1 MRGICLRLKN
11 KLDTFSTPL
20 PFPFLV
26 CVTFASLS
34 MWIFCN
40 IVFQFRN
47 LLCSRDER
55 RILFLAGTPGLLP
68 NKVSFGW
75 QGASF
80 IAEDKKKCW
89 FILFTLCILLLQRDE
104 GILGA
109 SMARIKQSKC
119 CEMM

>member
-55 RILFLAGTPGLLP
+55 RILFLAGTPGLRP
-68 NKVSFGW
+68 NKVIFGW

-80 IAEDKKKCW
+80 IAEDKIGS
-89 FILFTLCILLLQRDE
+89 FFLLCVFCFC
-104 GILGA
+104 
-109 SMARIKQSKC
+109 K
-119 CEMM
+119 EMREFWGPAWLE